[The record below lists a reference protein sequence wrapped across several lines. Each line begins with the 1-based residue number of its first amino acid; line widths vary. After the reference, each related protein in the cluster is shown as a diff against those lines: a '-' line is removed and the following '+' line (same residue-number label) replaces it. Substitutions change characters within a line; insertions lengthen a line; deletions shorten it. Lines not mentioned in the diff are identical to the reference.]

1 MTIGTSRRHGPF
13 DGRWPSGRRDG
24 LDGVPAPALLAAD
37 IPERL
42 DWAAFSARYFRGRRR
57 HNLEALS
64 AYAAYT
70 TDREWRTSGGPRT
83 PRLRLVSS
91 NEPGPPAIEAESDG
105 AGTRRLLAAVAAVQ
119 VWEGEGGYT
128 P

>member
-1 MTIGTSRRHGPF
+1 M
-13 DGRWPSGRRDG
+13 
-24 LDGVPAPALLAAD
+24 DGVPAPTLLAAD

-57 HNLEALS
+57 HNLEAIS

-70 TDREWRTSGGPRT
+70 TDREWRTRGGPRT
-83 PRLRLVSS
+83 PSLRLVS
-91 NEPGPPAIEAESDG
+91 NEPVPPAIEAESDV